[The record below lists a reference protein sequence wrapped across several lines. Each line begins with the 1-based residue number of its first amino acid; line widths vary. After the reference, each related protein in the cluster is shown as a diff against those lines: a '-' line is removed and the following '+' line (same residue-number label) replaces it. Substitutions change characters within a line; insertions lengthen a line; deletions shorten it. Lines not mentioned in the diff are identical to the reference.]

1 MFTHFSRKGEEKE
14 EGGQRKWEGERTK
27 NAETENQREAEGRL
41 KADSWVENKLSR
53 QNLFLRQRSGKPTI
67 ENPRAVIEF
76 DTQAVIRK
84 THNRP
89 PQVFPGKPAF
99 EQLSSPRPQLSP
111 QELSDSI
118 SQAERCSLTN
128 WRKLMA
134 GWPVSF

>member
-1 MFTHFSRKGEEKE
+1 MFTHFSRKGKEKE

-76 DTQAVIRK
+76 DTQAAIWK
-84 THNRP
+84 THNRE
-89 PQVFPGKPAF
+89 PQ
-99 EQLSSPRPQLSP
+99 
-111 QELSDSI
+111 D
-118 SQAERCSLTN
+118 CY
-128 WRKLMA
+128 
-134 GWPVSF
+134 